1 MVCCCKL
8 LKKKQFCFPLNIP
21 APDQGYIRGPN
32 GNYFHVVNQM
42 VSWTTAK
49 AHCEAK
55 NGSLAILNSPD
66 LVRFSIDFLDDTRVW
81 IGATDE
87 QEEGNWM
94 WMNGQKVQHPPEYR
108 IDFND
113 KSAIQN
119 CLSIVEG
126 DLLDHFCH
134 KPVPQ
139 IKAFLCEFE
148 RFCSTHD

>member
-1 MVCCCKL
+1 MTREVIICCCKL

-94 WMNGQKVQHPPEYR
+94 WMNGQKVKHPMEYSSFR
-108 IDFND
+108 A
-113 KSAIQN
+113 KTTKT
-119 CLSIVEG
+119 E
-126 DLLDHFCH
+126 DHFFTS
-134 KPVPQ
+134 Q
-139 IKAFLCEFE
+139 FLTIELILGIWY
-148 RFCSTHD
+148 